1 MAAVALREAN
11 WHVHHLGADLPGEE
25 LIDFCATHDEV
36 DVAVISVTDANA
48 AVRAE
53 EVANKIRAQGTPTLV
68 GGPGKTLGG
77 LIDDVQH
84 VADSR
89 RS

>member
-1 MAAVALREAN
+1 M
-11 WHVHHLGADLPGEE
+11 
-25 LIDFCATHDEV
+25 
-36 DVAVISVTDANA
+36 AVISVTDANA